1 MWLVVVCPGPRII
14 IMEILAHIPPSQ
26 KADQISNLEM
36 IKSSQKY
43 FPFRVLYIMLDS
55 IELEDLA
62 EAEAK

>member
-1 MWLVVVCPGPRII
+1 
-14 IMEILAHIPPSQ
+14 MEILAHIPPSQ